1 MSNNSDL
8 YKCAELTE
16 REKRYLRHL
25 TREASTVDAL
35 ATFCRYVGLYDT
47 DTNKPKDRPFSYKL
61 ARLKQLAALDNLWHK
76 LK

>member
-1 MSNNSDL
+1 MTNSNDL
-8 YKCAELTE
+8 YRSAELTE

-25 TREASTVDAL
+25 TREASTEEAL
-35 ATFCRYVGLYDT
+35 KTFCRYVGLYDT

-61 ARLKQLAALDNLWHK
+61 ARLKQLAAMPNLWNK

>member
-1 MSNNSDL
+1 MSNNEL
-8 YKCAELTE
+8 YKVDLTE

-25 TREASTVDAL
+25 TREASTEQGL

-47 DTNKPKDRPFSYKL
+47 DTNKPKDRPFEYKL